1 MIYGQT
7 LSKYIVTSI
16 VNYDCKVFIRLA
28 TWAGPFEQKC
38 MKQLNEVIAGCSKYY
53 PFQFS
58 TPDKCECSLFLLPL
72 VFDVG
77 REKGVHF
84 SLFLKKSTLQIL
96 ISKSEMCSAIARGDE
111 CVRKFCPKKE
121 LSLSLSLSLRTT
133 DCLRKYN
140 F

>member
-84 SLFLKKSTLQIL
+84 SLFFKKIDSTN
-96 ISKSEMCSAIARGDE
+96 S
-111 CVRKFCPKKE
+111 
-121 LSLSLSLSLRTT
+121 
-133 DCLRKYN
+133 N
-140 F
+140 FKVGNVFSHCQGR